1 MMSPTKIEDSI
12 SSCSSRLISARCDIR
27 LAEEIPVR
35 EQADET
41 VSIFSHGNVADLG
54 KLHKG
59 THVLKGVRTSKRK
72 HSAFVIRS
80 LT

>member
-1 MMSPTKIEDSI
+1 
-12 SSCSSRLISARCDIR
+12 
-27 LAEEIPVR
+27 VR

-72 HSAFVIRS
+72 HSARHQVTDINHICS
-80 LT
+80 P